1 MSTELQ
7 LTPPP
12 QVSTPEPK
20 PKAIIAAGERGVEL
34 RSMEEMYR
42 FAVAVVNSGIYKDL
56 PSPEVALIKIQAGAE
71 LGLTPIWSLTNIFV
85 VNGKPTVYGDALLG
99 IVLGHPMCEDVIE
112 TFADGVAKCEVIR
125 KGRAPVVR
133 TFSEADAKKAGLLGK
148 PGPWTQYPARMLAM
162 RARTFACRDA
172 FSDALR
178 GIACVEEQRD
188 IPQPRMVREVTAAV
202 LPEVTQ

>member
-1 MSTELQ
+1 MSDQ
-7 LTPPP
+7 LAI
-12 QVSTPEPK
+12 QQPEISEEQKPK

-42 FAVAVVNSGIYKDL
+42 FAVAVVNSNIYKDL

-133 TFSEADAKKAGLLGK
+133 TFSESDAKKAGLFGK
-148 PGPWTQYPARMLAM
+148 SGPWTSFPNRMLAM

-172 FSDALR
+172 FADALR
-178 GIACVEEQRD
+178 GIACAEEQRD
-188 IPQPRMVREVTAAV
+188 IPQPRMVREVTTAV
-202 LPEVTQ
+202 LPE